1 MSEGPINMHKRIAMG
16 QPGAETHL
24 KKGGKVKKYAKAGGD
39 MTKAYGGKVSTM
51 KSGGMTRR
59 SARGC

>member
-1 MSEGPINMHKRIAMG
+1 MAEGPINMHKRIAMG

-24 KKGGKVKKYAKAGGD
+24 KKGGKVQKNAKPMA
-39 MTKAYGGKVSTM
+39 KAYGGKASAM
-51 KSGGMTRR
+51 KQGGMTKR

>member
-1 MSEGPINMHKRIAMG
+1 MLEGPINMHKRIAMG

-24 KKGGKVKKYAKAGGD
+24 KKGGKVSKPAKTLG
-39 MTKAYGGKVSTM
+39 KAYGGKASAM
-51 KSGGMTRR
+51 KQGGMPKR

>member
-24 KKGGKVKKYAKAGGD
+24 KKGGKVAKPAKAMG
-39 MTKAYGGKVSTM
+39 KAYGGKAATM
-51 KSGGMTRR
+51 KQGGITRR
-59 SARGC
+59 SSRGC